1 MKKTLFLLLALLLLL
16 LPGCKH
22 RQPAPT
28 DIQVLRQGSLAP
40 ADDDT
45 TPVVYVSV
53 RDQSRHV
60 FGLRAEVERLLRAE
74 KYDITD
80 NPSQA
85 GFIIQASVLEAGI
98 TGPEGHPLSRPAE
111 AEADAV
117 SRLLYL
123 AQIAGARVNVVH
135 LSTELGLLAVRA
147 ARARGQQGIYVET
160 CPQYLTLD
168 DTRYLEAGDDGF
180 AGAKYVMSPPLR
192 KPRDVRALREAVL
205 AGEVDSIA
213 TDHCSFNLHGQKDRG
228 RGDFTKIP
236 NGGPGIEHRPAVM
249 ATTFESQLGPEGLC
263 RLLAEGP
270 ARTFGLW
277 PERGRLAVGA
287 AADVCVW
294 DPSAR
299 WTISAATQHQAV
311 DYTPWEGFEA
321 RGRAH
326 LVYVGGELVAR
337 DGEPCGPTPGRYVAR

>member
-98 TGPEGHPLSRPAE
+98 TDAASTHRMVEGGYGAPSELSGKGATLVLSDILLVQRSVPSDKRPKRFMLQN
-111 AEADAV
+111 V
-117 SRLLYL
+117 GSRN
-123 AQIAGARVNVVH
+123 ARG
-135 LSTELGLLAVRA
+135 SSQMRTGLLAHREFSVDSGIPALFVTLLAREITSPFSTPRHSRRTNGVPDRRLHPAPALARSADLGPPRYLPERRGHFLRPSGNGRSVRA
-147 ARARGQQGIYVET
+147 
-160 CPQYLTLD
+160 
-168 DTRYLEAGDDGF
+168 
-180 AGAKYVMSPPLR
+180 
-192 KPRDVRALREAVL
+192 
-205 AGEVDSIA
+205 
-213 TDHCSFNLHGQKDRG
+213 
-228 RGDFTKIP
+228 
-236 NGGPGIEHRPAVM
+236 
-249 ATTFESQLGPEGLC
+249 
-263 RLLAEGP
+263 
-270 ARTFGLW
+270 
-277 PERGRLAVGA
+277 
-287 AADVCVW
+287 
-294 DPSAR
+294 
-299 WTISAATQHQAV
+299 
-311 DYTPWEGFEA
+311 
-321 RGRAH
+321 
-326 LVYVGGELVAR
+326 
-337 DGEPCGPTPGRYVAR
+337 

>member
-98 TGPEGHPLSRPAE
+98 TDAASAHRMVEGGYGAPSKLSGKGATLVLSDILLVQRRVPSDKRPKRFMLQN
-111 AEADAV
+111 V
-117 SRLLYL
+117 GSRN
-123 AQIAGARVNVVH
+123 ARG
-135 LSTELGLLAVRA
+135 SSQMRTGLLAH
-147 ARARGQQGIYVET
+147 
-160 CPQYLTLD
+160 
-168 DTRYLEAGDDGF
+168 
-180 AGAKYVMSPPLR
+180 
-192 KPRDVRALREAVL
+192 REFS
-205 AGEVDSIA
+205 VDS
-213 TDHCSFNLHGQKDRG
+213 G
-228 RGDFTKIP
+228 IP
-236 NGGPGIEHRPAVM
+236 ALFV
-249 ATTFESQLGPEGLC
+249 T
-263 RLLAEGP
+263 LLAREITSPFSTPPQEQAP
-270 ARTFGLW
+270 AQ
-277 PERGRLAVGA
+277 PQDERR
-287 AADVCVW
+287 
-294 DPSAR
+294 P
-299 WTISAATQHQAV
+299 
-311 DYTPWEGFEA
+311 
-321 RGRAH
+321 
-326 LVYVGGELVAR
+326 
-337 DGEPCGPTPGRYVAR
+337 

>member
-98 TGPEGHPLSRPAE
+98 TDAASAHRMVEGGYGAPSELSGKGATLVLSDILLVQRRVPAGQGDHLALQHAPPGTGPGTAAGRTASLTGACIRRRRWPAALTLVRPGTFRRGGAIFCVRPATDGPCVPDGRRVWT
-111 AEADAV
+111 ACRDTAAFPV
-117 SRLLYL
+117 PCRS
-123 AQIAGARVNVVH
+123 AAFSAGPFPIPAPVWTSAPSSARK
-135 LSTELGLLAVRA
+135 LPPSA
-147 ARARGQQGIYVET
+147 
-160 CPQYLTLD
+160 CP
-168 DTRYLEAGDDGF
+168 A
-180 AGAKYVMSPPLR
+180 
-192 KPRDVRALREAVL
+192 PR
-205 AGEVDSIA
+205 
-213 TDHCSFNLHGQKDRG
+213 
-228 RGDFTKIP
+228 
-236 NGGPGIEHRPAVM
+236 
-249 ATTFESQLGPEGLC
+249 ESS
-263 RLLAEGP
+263 
-270 ARTFGLW
+270 
-277 PERGRLAVGA
+277 
-287 AADVCVW
+287 
-294 DPSAR
+294 PSAR
-299 WTISAATQHQAV
+299 KLSCVWMLLSSI
-311 DYTPWEGFEA
+311 
-321 RGRAH
+321 
-326 LVYVGGELVAR
+326 
-337 DGEPCGPTPGRYVAR
+337 

>member
-98 TGPEGHPLSRPAE
+98 TDAASAHRMVEGGYGAPSELSGKGATLVLSDILLVQRRVPSDKRPKRFMLQN
-111 AEADAV
+111 V
-117 SRLLYL
+117 GSRN
-123 AQIAGARVNVVH
+123 ARG
-135 LSTELGLLAVRA
+135 SSQMRTGLLAHREFSVDSGIPALFVTLLAREITSPFSTAPQEQAPAQPQDERRPCRRWPAALTLVRPGTFRRGGAIFCVRPATDDPCVPDGRRVWTACRGTAASPVPCRA
-147 ARARGQQGIYVET
+147 AAFPAGPFPIPAPVWTSAPSSARKLPPSA
-160 CPQYLTLD
+160 CP
-168 DTRYLEAGDDGF
+168 A
-180 AGAKYVMSPPLR
+180 
-192 KPRDVRALREAVL
+192 PR
-205 AGEVDSIA
+205 
-213 TDHCSFNLHGQKDRG
+213 
-228 RGDFTKIP
+228 
-236 NGGPGIEHRPAVM
+236 
-249 ATTFESQLGPEGLC
+249 ESS
-263 RLLAEGP
+263 
-270 ARTFGLW
+270 
-277 PERGRLAVGA
+277 
-287 AADVCVW
+287 
-294 DPSAR
+294 PSAR
-299 WTISAATQHQAV
+299 KLSCVWMLLSSI
-311 DYTPWEGFEA
+311 
-321 RGRAH
+321 
-326 LVYVGGELVAR
+326 
-337 DGEPCGPTPGRYVAR
+337 

>member
-98 TGPEGHPLSRPAE
+98 TDAASAHRMVEGGYGAPSELSGKGATLVLSDILLVQRRVPSDKRPKRFMLQN
-111 AEADAV
+111 V
-117 SRLLYL
+117 GSRN
-123 AQIAGARVNVVH
+123 ARG
-135 LSTELGLLAVRA
+135 SSQMRTGLLAH
-147 ARARGQQGIYVET
+147 
-160 CPQYLTLD
+160 
-168 DTRYLEAGDDGF
+168 
-180 AGAKYVMSPPLR
+180 
-192 KPRDVRALREAVL
+192 REFS
-205 AGEVDSIA
+205 VDSGIPA
-213 TDHCSFNLHGQKDRG
+213 LFWPG
-228 RGDFTKIP
+228 RSP
-236 NGGPGIEHRPAVM
+236 R
-249 ATTFESQLGPEGLC
+249 
-263 RLLAEGP
+263 
-270 ARTFGLW
+270 
-277 PERGRLAVGA
+277 
-287 AADVCVW
+287 
-294 DPSAR
+294 PSAR
-299 WTISAATQHQAV
+299 PPRNRPRHSRRTNGVPDRHLHPAPALARSA
-311 DYTPWEGFEA
+311 DLGPPRYLPER
-321 RGRAH
+321 RGHLLRPSGNGRSVRA
-326 LVYVGGELVAR
+326 
-337 DGEPCGPTPGRYVAR
+337 